1 MNLLDLMTSASAIE
15 ARRSGRERVVSTIHP
30 RMAEYRALLVQRGP
44 RTDQD
49 AALSL
54 QKPLSVI
61 NAIRG
66 DWKAYAAHAGIE
78 NPVQPA
84 GRERKAW
91 AGGRHTSRVRWTWRG
106 L

>member
-1 MNLLDLMTSASAIE
+1 MTLLDLMTSPSVVE
-15 ARRSGRERVVSTIHP
+15 ARRSGRLRVVSTIHP
-30 RMAEYRALLVQRGP
+30 RMAEYRALLVARGP

-54 QKPLSVI
+54 GKPLSVI

-66 DWKAYAAHAGIE
+66 DWKSYAEHAGID
-78 NPVQPA
+78 NPVQAA
-84 GRERKAW
+84 GRERKTW
-91 AGGRHTSRVRWTWRG
+91 ATGRHTSRVRWTWRG